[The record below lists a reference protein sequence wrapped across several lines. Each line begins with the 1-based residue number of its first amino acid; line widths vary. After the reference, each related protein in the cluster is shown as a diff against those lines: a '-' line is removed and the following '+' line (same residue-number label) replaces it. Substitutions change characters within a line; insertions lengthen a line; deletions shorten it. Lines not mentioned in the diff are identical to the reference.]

1 MTKDIYIDAH
11 EGRVALIGF
20 PQNFQKSVALRL
32 AFDLINE
39 RHIEKDE
46 VTIYG
51 LSNVEYFV
59 NPIAC
64 ETTEQYD
71 ELKYEGEENLI
82 YKPNYAGKTF
92 TYDKYKARKKELGN

>member
-20 PQNFQKSVALRL
+20 PQNFQKSVTLNL

-39 RHIEKDE
+39 RYIEKDG
-46 VTIYG
+46 VTLYG
-51 LSNVEYFV
+51 LSNVEYFT
-59 NPIAC
+59 NPIVC
-64 ETTEQYD
+64 QTTEQYD

-82 YKPNYAGKTF
+82 YKPNYDGFDF
-92 TYDKYKARKKELGN
+92 TYDEYKARKKELGN